1 MLYNALVR
9 AYGQYCSVAKALDLI
24 GDRWNLLIVREL
36 LLRGPCRYTDLL
48 QGLPG
53 IASNMLTDRLRDL
66 ERGGVVSREDAPP
79 PVATTL
85 FELTDRGQQL
95 KPILRALGEWGAQLM
110 GEPAAGDEFR
120 SHWLA
125 LPVSMYLADP
135 LPQDSPMTI
144 ELQIG
149 EEPVT
154 IETVDGAVR
163 TRRGPA
169 ADPDLVLN
177 GPPELVLG
185 LLSERLSLAE
195 ARARGLGCSGDVA
208 KLRRLRARPEAA
220 VAG

>member
-1 MLYNALVR
+1 
-9 AYGQYCSVAKALDLI
+9 
-24 GDRWNLLIVREL
+24 
-36 LLRGPCRYTDLL
+36 
-48 QGLPG
+48 
-53 IASNMLTDRLRDL
+53 
-66 ERGGVVSREDAPP
+66 
-79 PVATTL
+79 
-85 FELTDRGQQL
+85 
-95 KPILRALGEWGAQLM
+95 
-110 GEPAAGDEFR
+110 
-120 SHWLA
+120 
-125 LPVSMYLADP
+125 
-135 LPQDSPMTI
+135 MTI

-154 IETVDGAVR
+154 IETVDGALR

-195 ARARGLGCSGDVA
+195 ARARGLSCSGDVA

>member
-1 MLYNALVR
+1 LYNALVR
-9 AYGQYCSVAKALDLI
+9 SYGQYCSVAKALDLI

-66 ERGGVVSREDAPP
+66 ERGGVVSREQAPP
-79 PVATTL
+79 PVASTL
-85 FELTDRGQQL
+85 FGLTDRGEEL

-110 GEPAAGDEFR
+110 GEPAAGEEFR
-120 SHWLA
+120 NHWLA
-125 LPVSMYLADP
+125 LPVQLYLADP
-135 LPQDSPMTI
+135 PPEDPPVTI
-144 ELQIG
+144 ELQTG

-163 TRRGPA
+163 TRQGAA

-177 GPPELVLG
+177 GPPHLLAGVLSG
-185 LLSERLSLAE
+185 RLSVAE
-195 ARARGLGCSGDVA
+195 ARARGLSCSGDA
-208 KLRRLRARPEAA
+208 ATLRRLQARPRAA
-220 VAG
+220 SAG